1 MLKFCI
7 NDSVQRKKIIIC
19 TDFSWYFA
27 CFSDF
32 SDRFEIIPYLGIRDL
47 ELGGGPTPHKQLMME
62 KNPRSTLFY
71 VAVKLI
77 DVKTKYNKDRRGLE
91 QEEVEVLLF
100 EWTPW
105 EIASIALVF

>member
-1 MLKFCI
+1 
-7 NDSVQRKKIIIC
+7 
-19 TDFSWYFA
+19 
-27 CFSDF
+27 
-32 SDRFEIIPYLGIRDL
+32 
-47 ELGGGPTPHKQLMME
+47 ME

-77 DVKTKYNKDRRGLE
+77 DVKTKYYKDRRGLE